1 MRGSSPGP
9 QAIDRLLPAL
19 AAAGLAIA
27 AYLAW
32 TKLAGAVPACGPL
45 RGCETVNTSP
55 YSEIAGIPVAVIGV
69 AYSAVILVASLR
81 WLGGRDRRGLLAAYA
96 LGLAGSLFVAYLSY
110 LELFVIGAV
119 CIWCAA
125 YAVTV
130 AGGWLLA
137 ALAMRRNVPSGPP
150 GS

>member
-81 WLGGRDRRGLLAAYA
+81 WLGLDGPRRWHPISSRREAGARVRDHASEHRPDATPVQCRPG
-96 LGLAGSLFVAYLSY
+96 AG
-110 LELFVIGAV
+110 
-119 CIWCAA
+119 
-125 YAVTV
+125 
-130 AGGWLLA
+130 
-137 ALAMRRNVPSGPP
+137 
-150 GS
+150 